1 MIDLKLA
8 VVGKDVSKSVS
19 PRMHTFIAK
28 KLGKKIIYDRVSV
41 CEQEFEESVGE
52 LISEYDGLNITIPYK
67 LSIIPHLEKIEGDA
81 QVFGAVNTVNCKS
94 LTGNNTDGLGF
105 MLMLKN
111 GGIEVEGKTFLLL
124 GGGGAGRSCAKKLA
138 EGGAKVFVYDKNFD
152 SAKKIQN
159 EFSGVTALDA
169 LTAQPY
175 YAIINATGVGMHDT
189 VGKSPVAEDIIS
201 QTQVAID
208 LIYNPAKSQFL
219 CNAEKLGKK
228 IINGKAMLFYQA
240 YFAECIFF
248 DIQPDQAQAEQF
260 FKEYDG
266 IVRIGVLKRTDKI

>member
-41 CEQEFEESVGE
+41 CEQEFEESVGK
-52 LISEYDGLNITIPYK
+52 LISEYDGLNVTIPYK

-152 SAKKIQN
+152 SAEKIQN

-189 VGKSPVAEDIIS
+189 VGNASCDRF
-201 QTQVAID
+201 D
-208 LIYNPAKSQFL
+208 LQS
-219 CNAEKLGKK
+219 
-228 IINGKAMLFYQA
+228 
-240 YFAECIFF
+240 
-248 DIQPDQAQAEQF
+248 
-260 FKEYDG
+260 
-266 IVRIGVLKRTDKI
+266 R